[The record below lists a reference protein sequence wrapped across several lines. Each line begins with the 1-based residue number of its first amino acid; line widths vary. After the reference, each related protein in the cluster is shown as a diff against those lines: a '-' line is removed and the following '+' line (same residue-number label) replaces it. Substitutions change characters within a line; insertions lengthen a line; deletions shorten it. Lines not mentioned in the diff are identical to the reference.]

1 MDTKALRQEILD
13 LAIHGKLVPQDP
25 NDEPASVLLERI
37 KAEKERLIKEG
48 KIKRSKKSAKS
59 SDTPHY
65 ENVPFEVPS
74 SWVWTN
80 IEELFFVTKLAGF
93 EYTDCLTKDTISSNN
108 EVPIVRAQNVRMG
121 YFVENT
127 NEAISEALSQQL
139 ERSALTKKCL
149 LMTFIGAGI
158 GDTCIFPALK
168 RCHLAPNVA
177 KIEPYSN
184 KIDLKY
190 ALYYLMSDLGQL
202 GVRGISKSTAQ
213 PSLSMATIR
222 SLEIALPPL
231 AEQHRI
237 VAEIEKLFEL
247 IDQIEQGKADLQTII
262 KQTKSKILDLAIH
275 GKLVPQDPNDEPA
288 IELLKR
294 INPDFTPCDNGH
306 YSSMIANGYYDYTN
320 TNPRNGYVSGT
331 NHQNPSLIINGGT
344 FAGGLNT
351 IKNDDGA
358 RLVINDGT
366 FTNMSQATVQNHHV
380 TEIKGGTFNTTGSAQ
395 YVVDNE
401 GHNGAAND
409 LGQMTISGGTLNGK
423 IYVVGAGA
431 SLAVTGGTF
440 SDPSALL
447 YLSGNA
453 NVKIRL
459 NGDATCNGFKTQ
471 SGQSVELDLNNHV
484 LTLAKPTVGSA
495 GTETNSCQL
504 LKGSTVTMKNG
515 TLASDNDKIMIQNY
529 CNLTLDAMTVRGL
542 NALYVLSNN
551 CGNILINNTTI
562 NAGTGAY
569 AFDVCGYST
578 YTDGV
583 KVTVKG
589 TSIINGNV
597 ELSKSTGNTEP
608 MELNIEGGTFNGNLV
623 VDSSI
628 TDASSIINV
637 TGTPSFKGTGWDSYI
652 K

>member
-1 MDTKALRQEILD
+1 MDTKALRQKILD

-65 ENVPFEVPS
+65 PYLLPNGWEWCNLEDIVCELKCGTSEKSLSVGKIAVLRMGNITNV
-74 SWVWTN
+74 
-80 IEELFFVTKLAGF
+80 G
-93 EYTDCLTKDTISSNN
+93 TIDYSNLVYSSNN
-108 EVPIVRAQNVRMG
+108 EDIKLYSLEKDDLLFNRTNSSEWVGKTAIYKKEQPAIYAGYLIRIRPILIFSDYLNTVMNSSYYRNWCYNVKTDAVNQSNINAQK
-121 YFVENT
+121 
-127 NEAISEALSQQL
+127 LSQLMIPIPPLKEQ
-139 ERSALTKKCL
+139 ER
-149 LMTFIGAGI
+149 IVVE
-158 GDTCIFPALK
+158 
-168 RCHLAPNVA
+168 VA
-177 KIEPYSN
+177 KW
-184 KIDLKY
+184 
-190 ALYYLMSDLGQL
+190 
-202 GVRGISKSTAQ
+202 IS
-213 PSLSMATIR
+213 
-222 SLEIALPPL
+222 
-231 AEQHRI
+231 
-237 VAEIEKLFEL
+237 L
-247 IDQIEQGKADLQTII
+247 IDTIKNSKEDLQTTI
-262 KQTKSKILDLAIH
+262 KQAKSKILNLAIH

-380 TEIKGGTFNTTGSAQ
+380 AEIKGGIFNTTGSAQ

-569 AFDVCGYST
+569 AFDVCGFST

-637 TGTPSFKGTGWDSYI
+637 TGTPSFTGTGWDSY
-652 K
+652 KK